1 MREYDGRHDFRLK
14 YPLATIHMLMG
25 IIGSRIKIEVP
36 QTAIRPLFFTD
47 GTYNVLFRYPENVL
61 NWLKFLRANEDNNP
75 LKNVFE
81 NTSHSVFSIMNAM
94 DEFFRRR
101 DEISV
106 PNERGDRM
114 RISLPNGDPFN
125 IQKTTN
131 GLYKLNDNA
140 VDRVVKFMKIL
151 SELTEWKY
159 KLDDWTWEDFNLY
172 RFTKKDFSR
181 EKRRING
188 STFNEFMAQNP
199 LTWAMTSGQN
209 IEYTLEEPDKLP

>member
-1 MREYDGRHDFRLK
+1 
-14 YPLATIHMLMG
+14 
-25 IIGSRIKIEVP
+25 
-36 QTAIRPLFFTD
+36 
-47 GTYNVLFRYPENVL
+47 
-61 NWLKFLRANEDNNP
+61 
-75 LKNVFE
+75 
-81 NTSHSVFSIMNAM
+81 MNAM